1 MEVPAACLNLPATRL
16 SPRRHGDRV
25 NGPAMSP
32 SGQARRFELPTVTSG
47 ALPTTLPDPVGI
59 SQKCQNADID
69 IVDIVAIL
77 DQRLSFTGRRVIS
90 WPRPS

>member
-47 ALPTTLPDPVGI
+47 ALPYVERPLRQVLFRTMAQRERCGHMSGLLARSKTAG
-59 SQKCQNADID
+59 
-69 IVDIVAIL
+69 L
-77 DQRLSFTGRRVIS
+77 DEVRDASG
-90 WPRPS
+90 